1 MPHCSRSLLPFAF
14 FAAFSATLAT
24 PAVALD
30 GDVLTVRTN
39 MARVLRIDQPAAT
52 VIIGNPGVA
61 DVTIQD
67 PTTLILT
74 AKSFGQT
81 NMIILDAG
89 GEPIAD
95 TLIEVIQAT
104 ADVVTVYQG
113 SLRTSLSCTPACQPT
128 IMLGD
133 DTGFTSNTISSSKLV
148 EEIAQ

>member
-1 MPHCSRSLLPFAF
+1 MSHVSQSILALALL
-14 FAAFSATLAT
+14 AAVPNVVLGAASAA
-24 PAVALD
+24 D
-30 GDVLTVRTN
+30 GEILTVRTN

-81 NMIILDAG
+81 NMIILDSN

-95 TLIEVIQAT
+95 TMIEVIQAS
-104 ADVVTVYQG
+104 ADVVTMYQG
-113 SLRTSLSCTPACQPT
+113 TARTSLSCTPVCQPT
-128 IMLGD
+128 ITLGD
-133 DTGFTSNTISSSKLV
+133 DNAYTSNSIASANMV
-148 EEIAQ
+148 EASAQ

>member
-1 MPHCSRSLLPFAF
+1 MPHVSQSL
-14 FAAFSATLAT
+14 
-24 PAVALD
+24 VALALLAGAAILEISPATAAE
-30 GDVLTVRTN
+30 GDILTVRTN

-81 NMIILDAG
+81 NMIILDSN

-95 TLIEVIQAT
+95 TMIEVIQAS
-104 ADVVTVYQG
+104 ADVVTMYQG
-113 SLRTSLSCTPACQPT
+113 TARTSLSCTPVCQPT
-128 IMLGD
+128 ITLGD
-133 DTGFTSNTISSSKLV
+133 DNAYTSNSIASANMV
-148 EEIAQ
+148 EASAQ